1 LSKYKKTR
9 QQYLLIKKTK
19 PIEMMN
25 IKTSIITPTGNR
37 SATGLFC
44 AGAGWQGYGNQNNR
58 NVYNFN
64 GETGSDI
71 FTAKIN
77 RAIEKIWAFMPPGSP
92 NGIVVRNRFD
102 ILVLPDVN
110 GFTPLHY
117 VAAARNVELAEELV
131 FIFRQVERHDFLVCQ
146 DKQGRTPL
154 HWAVESGSLEI
165 VKLLVECGVPLN
177 IQDYDGFAPIHRAI
191 AAINRATLQ
200 NQVQVCRET
209 LKYLVSRVDLNVT
222 DINGVTALHLA
233 AEFGDIESINE
244 LIQAGAWINVTDHQ
258 GENALFYAVREC
270 QSAVITTLVED
281 YDINME
287 MPNEDQENI
296 LDLCKS
302 IGDSTISDLVSSLFN
317 TRINNSKINAL
328 KETNGMKNSTQN
340 SGILASNSGYIRFS
354 GHSCA

>member
-1 LSKYKKTR
+1 
-9 QQYLLIKKTK
+9 
-19 PIEMMN
+19 MMN
-25 IKTSIITPTGNR
+25 TLKTTSFFTTMG
-37 SATGLFC
+37 ATGLYC
-44 AGAGWQGYGNQNNR
+44 AGADWQGYGNI
-58 NVYNFN
+58 YNFN
-64 GETGSDI
+64 GETGSDNL
-71 FTAKIN
+71 TAKIN
-77 RAIEKIWAFMPPGSP
+77 RAIEKICGFIPPGSP

-117 VAAARNVELAEELV
+117 VAAARNVELAEELG
-131 FIFRQVERHDFLVCQ
+131 FIFRQVDRQDFLVCQ
-146 DKQGRTPL
+146 DKQVRTPL
-154 HWAVESGSLEI
+154 HWAVESVSLEI
-165 VKLLVECGVPLN
+165 VKLLLEYGVPLN

-191 AAINRATLQ
+191 AAINRASSP
-200 NQVQVCRET
+200 NQTQICRET
-209 LKYLVSRVDLNVT
+209 LKYLVSRVDLNVS

-233 AEFGDIESINE
+233 SEFGDSDSINE

-258 GENALFYAVREC
+258 GENALFYAVREGH
-270 QSAVITTLVED
+270 SAVITTLVED

-302 IGDSTISDLVSSLFN
+302 IGDSTISTLVTALYNSRS
-317 TRINNSKINAL
+317 NNSKINAL

>member
-1 LSKYKKTR
+1 
-9 QQYLLIKKTK
+9 
-19 PIEMMN
+19 MMN
-25 IKTSIITPTGNR
+25 TLTTSIFT
-37 SATGLFC
+37 ATGMGSAGLLC
-44 AGAGWQGYGNQNNR
+44 AGSGLQGQGQGYGNQNI
-58 NVYNFN
+58 VYNT

-71 FTAKIN
+71 LTTQIN
-77 RAIEKIWAFMPPGSP
+77 RAIEKICGFMPPGSP
-92 NGIVVRNRFD
+92 YEVRNRFD

-191 AAINRATLQ
+191 AAISKATSP

-209 LKYLVSRVDLNVT
+209 LKYLVSRVDLNVS
-222 DINGVTALHLA
+222 DINGVTTLHLA
-233 AEFGDIESINE
+233 AEFGDVESINE
-244 LIQAGAWINVTDHQ
+244 LIQAGAWINVSDHQ
-258 GENALFYAVREC
+258 GENALFYAVREGH
-270 QSAVITTLVED
+270 SAVITSLVED
-281 YDINME
+281 YDINIE
-287 MPNEDQENI
+287 MPNSDDENI

-302 IGDSTISDLVSSLFN
+302 IGDSAISDLVSSLYN
-317 TRINNSKINAL
+317 TRINNSKIN
-328 KETNGMKNSTQN
+328 ETNGIKNSTQN
-340 SGILASNSGYIRFS
+340 SGVLASNSGYMRFS